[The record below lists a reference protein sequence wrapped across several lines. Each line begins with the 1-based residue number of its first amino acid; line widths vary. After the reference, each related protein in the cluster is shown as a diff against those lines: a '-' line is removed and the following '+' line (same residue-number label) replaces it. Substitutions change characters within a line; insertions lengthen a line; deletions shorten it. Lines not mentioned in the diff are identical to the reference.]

1 MPGESEGRAGRA
13 AGGDTDFTRN
23 PVYGIALQ
31 LCGLVLDLEGK
42 FPDDERAM
50 LYDSLKRC
58 GIESGS
64 LLASGFGR
72 SSPGARLELWE
83 QARSRVME
91 ARHLIMVARMRY
103 VIDEKDVERFEEL
116 YAKLIDGIGALIGGA
131 AGAGV
136 TGRAGGG
143 PGRKRR

>member
-1 MPGESEGRAGRA
+1 MSGESEGGAGKDR
-13 AGGDTDFTRN
+13 DFTRN

-31 LCGLVLDLEGK
+31 LCGLVLDLEPK

-50 LYDSLKRC
+50 LYDALKRC
-58 GIESGS
+58 AIESGS

-72 SSPGARLELWE
+72 SSSAARLELWE

-103 VIDEKDVERFEEL
+103 LVDEKDVERFEEA
-116 YAKLIDGIGALIGGA
+116 YAGLIDGIGSLIGGA
-131 AGAGV
+131 AGAGFIGRSGC
-136 TGRAGGG
+136 TG
-143 PGRKRR
+143 GRKG